1 MQKEIYIHVTKEETK
16 TAVLENGKM
25 MEVYLDRSF
34 QKRLAGNIYK
44 GKVANVLPGMQ
55 AAFVSIGLERN
66 AFLYVEDARPN
77 NRGGALPIQ
86 NLVHEGEELLVQV
99 VKEPFGTKGA
109 RVTTHMTFPGRYVVF
124 MPDLNTVG
132 VSRRIKSERE
142 RERLKK
148 IAEEV
153 RVPGRGLIIRTVAEG
168 VSADEL
174 ERDVRELHN
183 LWKLVKEK
191 AAHRSAP
198 ALIHQELE
206 LVSWVVRDLFGEDV
220 DRLLT
225 NDQDTYEK
233 IIELVQTFEPNLC
246 NRVSLTSSDFA
257 EKFDLEQEVTR
268 ALRPKVWLKSGGYL
282 VIDEAEALTVIDVNT
297 GKYTGTKN
305 FAETVFR
312 TNMEAVQEIV
322 RQIRLRNLGGIIII
336 DFIDMELPEHRSEV
350 IRQLEEELKKDKTRT
365 CVLGLT
371 QLGLVELTRKKVR
384 PSLSSLLERPCPYC
398 EGKGMVLSEE
408 SVSMKACHAIRTLA
422 EQKDSLGILVEVH
435 PSVAAFLI
443 GGGGSHLRE
452 LEEEIGKKII
462 IKGSDASHLED
473 VQVRSLY
480 SREEIIFLSAPVRPG
495 EILDVD
501 VEDAHATNDSDG
513 IARIQGYIVDIENGR
528 ELIGKKVLIKID
540 KVYRTYAKARI
551 LERIT

>member
-1 MQKEIYIHVTKEETK
+1 MEKEIYIHVTKEETK
-16 TAVLENGKM
+16 AAVLENGKL
-25 MEVYLDRSF
+25 MEIYLERSF

-66 AFLYVEDARPN
+66 AFLYVEDIRSN
-77 NRGGALPIQ
+77 IHDKELPIQ
-86 NLVHEGEELLVQV
+86 NLVREGEELLVQV

-109 RVTTHMTFPGRYVVF
+109 RVTTHLTFPGRYVVF
-124 MPDLNTVG
+124 MPDLDTVG

-153 RVPGRGLIIRTVAEG
+153 RIPGRGLIVRTVAEG
-168 VSADEL
+168 VSAEEL
-174 ERDVRELHN
+174 ERDVRELYN
-183 LWKLVKEK
+183 LWILVKEK
-191 AAHRSAP
+191 AARNSAP

-225 NDQDTYEK
+225 NDQETYEK
-233 IIELVQTFEPNLC
+233 IIELVQTFEPSLC
-246 NRVSLTSSDFA
+246 NRVYLASSEFA
-257 EKFDLEQEVTR
+257 EQLDLEQEVTK

-371 QLGLVELTRKKVR
+371 QLGLLELTRKKVR
-384 PSLSSLLERPCPYC
+384 PSLSSLLERSCPYC
-398 EGKGMVLSEE
+398 EGTGRVLSEE
-408 SVSMKACHAIRTLA
+408 SVSMNACRAIRSLA
-422 EQKDSLGILVEVH
+422 DQKDSLGILVEVH

-462 IKGSDASHLED
+462 IKGSDSAHLED

-480 SREEIIFLSAPVRPG
+480 SKEELLALSAPVRQG
-495 EILDVD
+495 EILDVE
-501 VEDAHATNDSDG
+501 VEEAHATNENDG
-513 IARIQGYIVDIENGR
+513 IARIHGYILDIENGKDY
-528 ELIGKKVLIKID
+528 IGQRVLVKVD
-540 KVYRTYAKARI
+540 KVHRTYAKARI
-551 LERIT
+551 LER

>member
-1 MQKEIYIHVTKEETK
+1 MEKDIYIHVTKEETK
-16 TAVLENGKM
+16 AAVLENGKL
-25 MEVYLDRSF
+25 MEIYIDRSF

-66 AFLYVEDARPN
+66 AFLYVEDIRSN
-77 NRGGALPIQ
+77 NQEKALPIQ
-86 NLVHEGEELLVQV
+86 NLVREGEELLVQV

-109 RVTTHMTFPGRYVVF
+109 RVTTHLTFPGRYVVF

-142 RERLKK
+142 RERLKR

-153 RVPGRGLIIRTVAEG
+153 RIPGRGLIVRTVAEG
-168 VSADEL
+168 VSAEEL
-174 ERDVRELHN
+174 ERDVRELYN
-183 LWKLVKEK
+183 LWVMVKEK
-191 AAHRSAP
+191 AACKSAP

-225 NDQDTYEK
+225 NDQETYEK
-233 IIELVQTFEPNLC
+233 IIELVQAFEPSLRS
-246 NRVSLTSSDFA
+246 RVYLASSDFV
-257 EKFDLEQEVTR
+257 EQFDLEQEMTK

-371 QLGLVELTRKKVR
+371 QLGLLELTRKKVR
-384 PSLSSLLERPCPYC
+384 PSLSSLLERSCPYC
-398 EGKGMVLSEE
+398 EGTGRVLSEE
-408 SVSMKACHAIRTLA
+408 SVSMNA
-422 EQKDSLGILVEVH
+422 
-435 PSVAAFLI
+435 
-443 GGGGSHLRE
+443 
-452 LEEEIGKKII
+452 
-462 IKGSDASHLED
+462 
-473 VQVRSLY
+473 
-480 SREEIIFLSAPVRPG
+480 
-495 EILDVD
+495 
-501 VEDAHATNDSDG
+501 
-513 IARIQGYIVDIENGR
+513 
-528 ELIGKKVLIKID
+528 
-540 KVYRTYAKARI
+540 
-551 LERIT
+551 